1 MQILCLICVILI
13 CMTFSA
19 T

>member
-1 MQILCLICVILI
+1 VILI